1 MDRETCI
8 SMCRGLAKA
17 YSTGVR
23 LFEGEQLL
31 FYESVSCMEPDP
43 LGPFLA
49 QVLEAPARAGVIT
62 TPLHQFYGFLTLREG
77 WRLVLGPTCMLQES
91 GKEVELLLAMLK
103 VEPARRES
111 YLRLLRSAPV
121 INGDRFAWLLASLA
135 TALSGEAFPVED
147 VWFQIRPASS
157 RAQVLSDYA
166 RRQIEAADDP
176 EAARTVEQSYAWEQM
191 ILSYVEN
198 GRTSALR

>member
-1 MDRETCI
+1 MLDILQKGGEGMDRETCI

-62 TPLHQFYGFLTLREG
+62 
-77 WRLVLGPTCMLQES
+77 
-91 GKEVELLLAMLK
+91 
-103 VEPARRES
+103 
-111 YLRLLRSAPV
+111 
-121 INGDRFAWLLASLA
+121 
-135 TALSGEAFPVED
+135 
-147 VWFQIRPASS
+147 
-157 RAQVLSDYA
+157 
-166 RRQIEAADDP
+166 
-176 EAARTVEQSYAWEQM
+176 RT
-191 ILSYVEN
+191 
-198 GRTSALR
+198 